1 MFEKGLEYEVRPK
14 SEHKIEDFERG
25 ITTRLM
31 AKRLSGSSDEY
42 RRNSLNFPPGSF
54 IPNSNK
60 LLNRSKL
67 NIEEEGHQRQ
77 RTRCNFNVLTSVS
90 FSDTKSTSGSGI
102 TVSNLVAYREEHP
115 EKSSVSETPLP
126 SESPLQK
133 MRESVRRRS
142 RSSSRS
148 SAMSQKLSQNDF
160 ERSSRRKSMRTDE
173 FPVAEVRKP
182 SPQSLKRSIDNSD
195 QEVELLDVDEL
206 TNMERRTQKSKNSI
220 GRVSFEKNR
229 G

>member
-67 NIEEEGHQRQ
+67 NIEEE
-77 RTRCNFNVLTSVS
+77 
-90 FSDTKSTSGSGI
+90 DTKSTSGSGI